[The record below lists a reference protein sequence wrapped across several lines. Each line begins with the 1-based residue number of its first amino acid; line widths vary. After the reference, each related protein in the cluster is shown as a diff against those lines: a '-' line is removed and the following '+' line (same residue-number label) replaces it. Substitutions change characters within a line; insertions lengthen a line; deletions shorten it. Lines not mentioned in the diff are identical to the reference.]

1 MEPADPVEILYQ
13 LILLAR
19 RDEAGV
25 ILSKAVAD
33 HGYSAALR
41 DLLEPAL
48 FMIGDRWAADGL
60 SLAQGFVAGKI
71 AEDFFDLGKDF
82 RQWDDSAG
90 VLDSCVP
97 RIAVMGNVEDD
108 YHVLGRSMVVSFLR
122 IKGWKVIDL
131 GCDVNASRFID
142 QAVETGACV
151 IGASAMMLTTARNVL
166 GIREELDRRGLANSI
181 RLAVGGAVFRM
192 RPELVVEVGGEGT
205 AANALDAPPLF
216 EHLRGIVSSLTCAGD
231 ESPLV

>member
-33 HGYSAALR
+33 HGYSATLR

-71 AEDFFDLGKDF
+71 AEDFF
-82 RQWDDSAG
+82 QECTW
-90 VLDSCVP
+90 
-97 RIAVMGNVEDD
+97 
-108 YHVLGRSMVVSFLR
+108 H
-122 IKGWKVIDL
+122 
-131 GCDVNASRFID
+131 
-142 QAVETGACV
+142 T
-151 IGASAMMLTTARNVL
+151 
-166 GIREELDRRGLANSI
+166 
-181 RLAVGGAVFRM
+181 GGAGSARS
-192 RPELVVEVGGEGT
+192 GE
-205 AANALDAPPLF
+205 
-216 EHLRGIVSSLTCAGD
+216 
-231 ESPLV
+231 